1 LLHSIEQSGSDESK
15 IDLELQRAL
24 FKERFLP
31 DSTFWLSWIE
41 EKIEASGSDLALLDG
56 IDDFFD
62 MALSNCACVQIA
74 LEWIHNILNRHEA
87 GLMVFSLYA
96 LSLMGF

>member
-1 LLHSIEQSGSDESK
+1 MLHSIEQSGSDESK
-15 IDLELQRAL
+15 TDLELQRAL
-24 FKERFLP
+24 FNERFLP
-31 DSTFWLSWIE
+31 DSTFWLSWIDE
-41 EKIEASGSDLALLDG
+41 RIEASGSDLALLDG

-87 GLMVFSLYA
+87 GLMVFSLCA
-96 LSLMGF
+96 FSLMGS